1 VPRTASPARLEGE
14 AETPGIVKKEREI
27 RPLWL
32 GRRPYEEVLALQER
46 LLDEVVRGHRGNTL
60 LLLEHE
66 PVVTFGRLVNEAD
79 LRLPKDALAEVG
91 IDVVETGRGGNAT
104 FHGPGQLVAYPIFDL
119 NPDRCDV
126 RKYVAD
132 LASVMIRLLAAEGVG
147 AGMLHGAYLG
157 VWVDP
162 SAPGKFDEN
171 AVDLAQIGAIG
182 VRLSRFVTMHGFAL
196 NLTTDLETFARVIWP
211 CGIADRGITSLQ
223 ALEPAGGES
232 AAAGRDLAV
241 TTWARRA
248 ATMFG
253 EVFGWPAAELL
264 DVSELPLSLV

>member
-1 VPRTASPARLEGE
+1 VT
-14 AETPGIVKKEREI
+14 KDREI
-27 RPLWL
+27 KPLWL

-46 LLDEVVRGHRGNTL
+46 LLDEVIRGHRGNTL

-79 LRLPKDALAEVG
+79 LRLPKEALADVG
-91 IDVVETGRGGNAT
+91 IDVFETGRGGNAT

-119 NPDRCDV
+119 NPDRCDA
-126 RKYVAD
+126 RRYVAD
-132 LASVMIRLLAAEGVG
+132 LARVMIRLLAAEGVA

-162 SAPGKFDEN
+162 TKPAVFAEDVEDAAN
-171 AVDLAQIGAIG
+171 AEAAARLAKIGAIG

-223 ALEPAGGES
+223 ALERGADEPPPT
-232 AAAGRDLAV
+232 GRDRTVA
-241 TTWARRA
+241 TWAGRA

-253 EVFGWPAAELL
+253 EVFGWPAATLQ